1 MVEGGVLMGTPTF
14 TQYTSSELEVV
25 ARLDRALAD
34 EIFSLHRKGFDV
46 QQVLHEARHFK
57 AEAEMMRKEI
67 RRRRSI
73 EQRKK
78 GGFHA
83 N

>member
-1 MVEGGVLMGTPTF
+1 MSLPTF

-67 RRRRSI
+67 RRRRS
-73 EQRKK
+73 QK
-78 GGFHA
+78 GQSASNNNQQENTNG
-83 N
+83 